1 MSVTRWI
8 ATPLAGLL
16 LVLAGCG
23 GGGGDPTA
31 PPSGWNASDDRIW
44 KEGVDT
50 SEVFQDMGSLSEMGV
65 IEEGFTLNSGNITQ
79 EQFKSA
85 IKQSLVKLYRTN
97 PTLVDTLFEQHAA
110 PKLED
115 ADLSGSA
122 VKDGKLKPELLNEY
136 KNKAFKAIK
145 DNYKSPTLQE
155 PVENISYPD
164 SLRQNDVT
172 GTVELQM
179 HVDSTGAVNAI
190 EVVQKVHPTL
200 DKIAVV
206 AATRTKWESAYE
218 MVDREWQPR
227 PGWGRSPVPF
237 RLR

>member
-1 MSVTRWI
+1 MSVTRCI
-8 ATPLAGLL
+8 ATTLTGLL

-23 GGGGDPTA
+23 GGGGSPTEA
-31 PPSGWNASDDRIW
+31 PSGWNVSDDRIW

-50 SEVFQDMGSLSEMGV
+50 SEVFQNFGSLSAMGV
-65 IEEGFTLNSGNITQ
+65 VEEEFALSSGGVTQ
-79 EQFKSA
+79 EQFENA
-85 IKQSLVKLYRTN
+85 IKQSLKKLYRTN
-97 PTLVDTLFEQHAA
+97 PTLIDTLFERHAA
-110 PKLED
+110 PKLQD
-115 ADLSGSA
+115 ADLSGSV
-122 VKDGKLKPELLNEY
+122 VKDGQLQPKLLNEY

-145 DNYKSPTLQE
+145 DNYKSPTLKE
-155 PVENISYPD
+155 PVENIAYPD

-200 DKIAVV
+200 DKIAMV
-206 AATRTKWESAYE
+206 AATQTKWEPAYE